1 MGASEGATVRAVYPG
16 RVAFAD
22 SYADYG
28 RTVILDHG
36 SGYYSVSGNLGTV
49 TVSVGKEV
57 AGGTPLGTVGRGP
70 RGFCLYFELRR
81 AMETLNPSPWFG
93 I

>member
-1 MGASEGATVRAVYPG
+1 MAAAEGSVVRAVYPG

-28 RTVILDHG
+28 KSVILDHG
-36 SGYYSVSGNLGTV
+36 SGYYSVSANLGSIGV
-49 TVSVGKEV
+49 EVGQEV
-57 AGGTPLGTVGRGP
+57 AAGTRIGTVGRGRAGP
-70 RGFCLYFELRR
+70 ALYFEIRR
-81 AMETLNPSPWFG
+81 GAETLNPSAWFG